1 MLEEFLE
8 WFEGN
13 FNNWSQASSC
23 PSYYSHV
30 LLTHERL
37 DGTKFLSRQRY
48 KHNGEEYRRKEI
60 EIIEKDG
67 EIIAL
72 NPVADIHFLKDGD
85 MYVGRNFES
94 PWVNDG
100 YLRSEAILEKDKY
113 TVVDR
118 GYDDKGNQT
127 WGSKYGPFVFNKEYK

>member
-13 FNNWSQASSC
+13 FNNWSQASSW

-60 EIIEKDG
+60 EIIEIKPLKIFLFLNYK
-67 EIIAL
+67 EI
-72 NPVADIHFLKDGD
+72 
-85 MYVGRNFES
+85 
-94 PWVNDG
+94 
-100 YLRSEAILEKDKY
+100 
-113 TVVDR
+113 
-118 GYDDKGNQT
+118 
-127 WGSKYGPFVFNKEYK
+127 FNKEQLEQKLLISFQIYQLVLKKHIKKLKNLI

>member
-13 FNNWSQASSC
+13 FNNWSQASSW

-60 EIIEKDG
+60 EIIERDG

-72 NPVADIHFLKDGD
+72 NPVADIHFIKDGD

-94 PWVNDG
+94 PWVNEG
-100 YLRSEAILEKDKY
+100 YLRSEAILEKDKRKIS
-113 TVVDR
+113 T
-118 GYDDKGNQT
+118 Q
-127 WGSKYGPFVFNKEYK
+127 W

>member
-1 MLEEFLE
+1 MLEEVLE
-8 WFEGN
+8 GLEGN
-13 FNNWSQASSC
+13 FNNWSQASSW